1 MATNTIFD
9 DVFRTMQEKMPE
21 LTIPLINEVFATE
34 YPHDIEII
42 QGRNEHHT
50 VTGEIITDTYLVI
63 CGKRY
68 HIECQSTRD
77 QTMILRMI
85 EYDFAIGLENA
96 MKVDGTYRIQLP
108 HPCILYLR
116 GDDDNAY
123 QNMELILYDGQIIK
137 YHVPVIRMEWYSL
150 DEIFKKNLILLL
162 PFYIMRYEKRKE
174 KIENELVLKNRIFQ
188 EYRAIEQYLED
199 IFLKKGMEKEFRDM
213 TELINRIGDYVFSKQ
228 QKVRKGL
235 GEIMGGKV
243 LELESDKL
251 IKKGKEIGEQIGK
264 QIGKQVGEKA
274 VTELTKKLLAENRLD
289 DLKRSVEDPDYQR
302 QLLQEMKNTK

>member
-1 MATNTIFD
+1 MAVNTIFD

-21 LTIPLINEVFATE
+21 QTIPLINDVFGTQ
-34 YPHDIEII
+34 YPIDTEII

-50 VTGEIITDTYLVI
+50 ENGEVTTDSYLAI
-63 CGKRY
+63 GRKRY
-68 HIECQSTRD
+68 HIECQSTED
-77 QTMILRMI
+77 QTMVLRMI

-116 GDDDNAY
+116 GEKQVKY
-123 QNMELILYDGQIIK
+123 LSLELVLFDGQIIK
-137 YHVPVIRMEWYSL
+137 YQVPVIRMEWYSFN
-150 DEIFKKNLILLL
+150 EIIEKNLVILL
-162 PFYIMRYEKRKE
+162 PFYMMRYEKMKDRIE
-174 KIENELVLKNRIFQ
+174 KDTAQRERIFQ
-188 EYRAIEQYLED
+188 EYRSIEQYLEK

-213 TELINRIGDYVFSKQ
+213 TELISRISDYIFSKQ
-228 QKVRKGL
+228 QEVRKGL

-251 IKKGKEIGEQIGK
+251 IKKGRQIGEQIG
-264 QIGKQVGEKA
+264 EKN

-289 DLKRSVEDPDYQR
+289 DLKRSVEDPEYQR
-302 QLLQEMKNTK
+302 KLLREMGKM

>member
-21 LTIPLINEVFATE
+21 QTIPLINAVFGTR
-34 YPHDIEII
+34 YSIDTEII

-50 VTGEIITDTYLVI
+50 ENGEVITDSYLVI
-63 CGKRY
+63 GGKRY
-68 HIECQSTRD
+68 HIECQSTED
-77 QTMILRMI
+77 QTMVLRMI

-96 MKVDGTYRIQLP
+96 RKVDGIYRIQLP

-116 GDDDNAY
+116 GENQDTLLS
-123 QNMELILYDGQIIK
+123 MELVLFDGRIIK
-137 YHVPVIRMEWYSL
+137 YQVPVIRMEWYSL
-150 DEIFKKNLILLL
+150 NEIFEKNLVILL
-162 PFYIMRYEKRKE
+162 PFYMMRYEKMKE
-174 KIENELVLKNRIFQ
+174 QVETDSELRERIFQ
-188 EYRAIEQYLED
+188 ECRAIEQYLEKG
-199 IFLKKGMEKEFRDM
+199 FLKKGMEKEFRDM
-213 TELINRIGDYVFSKQ
+213 TELVNRIGDYIFLKQ

-251 IKKGKEIGEQIGK
+251 IKKGEQIGK
-264 QIGKQVGEKA
+264 QIGKKA

-289 DLKRSVEDPDYQR
+289 DLKRSVEDPAYQR
-302 QLLQEMKNTK
+302 KLLQEMENTK

>member
-21 LTIPLINEVFATE
+21 QTIPLINAVFGTQ
-34 YPHDIEII
+34 YPIDTEII

-50 VTGEIITDTYLVI
+50 ENGEVITDSYLVI
-63 CGKRY
+63 DGKRY
-68 HIECQSTRD
+68 HIECQSTED
-77 QTMILRMI
+77 QTMVLRMI

-96 MKVDGTYRIQLP
+96 RKVDGIYRIQLP

-116 GDDDNAY
+116 GENQDTLLS
-123 QNMELILYDGQIIK
+123 MELVLFDGQIIK
-137 YHVPVIRMEWYSL
+137 YQVPVIRMEWYSL
-150 DEIFKKNLILLL
+150 NEIFEKNLVILL
-162 PFYIMRYEKRKE
+162 PFYMMRYEKMKE
-174 KIENELVLKNRIFQ
+174 QVETDSELRERIFQ
-188 EYRAIEQYLED
+188 ECRAIEQYLEKG
-199 IFLKKGMEKEFRDM
+199 FLKKGMEKEFRDM
-213 TELINRIGDYVFSKQ
+213 TELVNRIGDYIFLKQ

-251 IKKGKEIGEQIGK
+251 IKKGE

-289 DLKRSVEDPDYQR
+289 DLKRSVEDPAYQR
-302 QLLQEMKNTK
+302 KLLQEMENTK

>member
-21 LTIPLINEVFATE
+21 QTIPLINAVFGTQ
-34 YPHDIEII
+34 YPIDTEII

-50 VTGEIITDTYLVI
+50 ENGEVITDSYLVI
-63 CGKRY
+63 GGKRY
-68 HIECQSTRD
+68 HIECQSTED
-77 QTMILRMI
+77 QTMVLRMI

-96 MKVDGTYRIQLP
+96 RKVDGIYRIQLP

-116 GDDDNAY
+116 GENQDTLLS
-123 QNMELILYDGQIIK
+123 MELVLFDGQIIK
-137 YHVPVIRMEWYSL
+137 YQVPVIRMEWYSL
-150 DEIFKKNLILLL
+150 NEIFEKNLVILL
-162 PFYIMRYEKRKE
+162 PFYMMRYEKMKE
-174 KIENELVLKNRIFQ
+174 QVETDSELRERIFQ
-188 EYRAIEQYLED
+188 ECRTIEQYLEKG
-199 IFLKKGMEKEFRDM
+199 FLKKGMEKEFRDM
-213 TELINRIGDYVFSKQ
+213 TELVNRIGDYIFLKQ

-251 IKKGKEIGEQIGK
+251 IKKGEQIGK
-264 QIGKQVGEKA
+264 QIGKKA

-289 DLKRSVEDPDYQR
+289 DLKRSVEDPAYQR
-302 QLLQEMKNTK
+302 KLLQEMKNTK

>member
-21 LTIPLINEVFATE
+21 QTIPLINAVFGTQ
-34 YPHDIEII
+34 YPIDTEII

-50 VTGEIITDTYLVI
+50 ENGEVITDSYLVI
-63 CGKRY
+63 DGKRY
-68 HIECQSTRD
+68 HIECQSTED
-77 QTMILRMI
+77 QTMVLRMI

-96 MKVDGTYRIQLP
+96 RKVDGIYRIQLP

-116 GDDDNAY
+116 GENQDTLLS
-123 QNMELILYDGQIIK
+123 MELVLFDGQIIK
-137 YHVPVIRMEWYSL
+137 YQVPVIRMEWYSL
-150 DEIFKKNLILLL
+150 NEIFEKNLVILL
-162 PFYIMRYEKRKE
+162 PFYMMRYEKMKE
-174 KIENELVLKNRIFQ
+174 QVETDSELRERIFQ
-188 EYRAIEQYLED
+188 ECRAIEQYLEKG
-199 IFLKKGMEKEFRDM
+199 FLKKGMEKEFRDM
-213 TELINRIGDYVFSKQ
+213 TELVNRIGDYIFLKQ

-251 IKKGKEIGEQIGK
+251 IKKGEQIGK
-264 QIGKQVGEKA
+264 QIGKQIGEKA

-289 DLKRSVEDPDYQR
+289 DLKRSVEDSAYQR
-302 QLLQEMKNTK
+302 KLLQEMEDTK

>member
-1 MATNTIFD
+1 M
-9 DVFRTMQEKMPE
+9 R
-21 LTIPLINEVFATE
+21 
-34 YPHDIEII
+34 
-42 QGRNEHHT
+42 
-50 VTGEIITDTYLVI
+50 YL
-63 CGKRY
+63 
-68 HIECQSTRD
+68 
-77 QTMILRMI
+77 
-85 EYDFAIGLENA
+85 
-96 MKVDGTYRIQLP
+96 
-108 HPCILYLR
+108 
-116 GDDDNAY
+116 
-123 QNMELILYDGQIIK
+123 
-137 YHVPVIRMEWYSL
+137 L

-174 KIENELVLKNRIFQ
+174 QIENELVLKNRIFQ

-251 IKKGKEIGEQIGK
+251 IKKGKKIGEQIGK
-264 QIGKQVGEKA
+264 QIGEKA
-274 VTELTKKLLAENRLD
+274 VTELTKKLLSENRLD

>member
-21 LTIPLINEVFATE
+21 QTIPLINAVFGTR
-34 YPHDIEII
+34 YSIDTEII

-50 VTGEIITDTYLVI
+50 ENGEVITDSYLVI
-63 CGKRY
+63 GGKRY
-68 HIECQSTRD
+68 HIECQSTED
-77 QTMILRMI
+77 QTMVLRMI

-96 MKVDGTYRIQLP
+96 RKVDGIYRIQLP

-116 GDDDNAY
+116 GENQDTLLS
-123 QNMELILYDGQIIK
+123 MELVLFDGRIIK
-137 YHVPVIRMEWYSL
+137 YQVPVIRMEWYSIN
-150 DEIFKKNLILLL
+150 EIFEKNLVILL
-162 PFYIMRYEKRKE
+162 PFYMMRYEKMKE
-174 KIENELVLKNRIFQ
+174 QVETDSELRERIFR
-188 EYRAIEQYLED
+188 ECRAIEQYLEKG
-199 IFLKKGMEKEFRDM
+199 FLKKGMEKEFRDM
-213 TELINRIGDYVFSKQ
+213 TELVNRIGDYIFLKQ

-251 IKKGKEIGEQIGK
+251 IKKGEQIGK
-264 QIGKQVGEKA
+264 QIGKQIGEKA

-289 DLKRSVEDPDYQR
+289 DLKRSVEDPAYQR
-302 QLLQEMKNTK
+302 KLLQEMENTK

>member
-1 MATNTIFD
+1 
-9 DVFRTMQEKMPE
+9 
-21 LTIPLINEVFATE
+21 
-34 YPHDIEII
+34 
-42 QGRNEHHT
+42 
-50 VTGEIITDTYLVI
+50 
-63 CGKRY
+63 
-68 HIECQSTRD
+68 
-77 QTMILRMI
+77 
-85 EYDFAIGLENA
+85 
-96 MKVDGTYRIQLP
+96 
-108 HPCILYLR
+108 
-116 GDDDNAY
+116 
-123 QNMELILYDGQIIK
+123 
-137 YHVPVIRMEWYSL
+137 
-150 DEIFKKNLILLL
+150 
-162 PFYIMRYEKRKE
+162 MRYEKRKE

>member
-21 LTIPLINEVFATE
+21 QTIPLINAVFGTQ
-34 YPHDIEII
+34 YPIDTEII

-50 VTGEIITDTYLVI
+50 ENGEVITDSYLVI
-63 CGKRY
+63 GGKRY
-68 HIECQSTRD
+68 HIECQSTED
-77 QTMILRMI
+77 QTMVLRMI

-96 MKVDGTYRIQLP
+96 RKVDGIYRIQLP

-116 GDDDNAY
+116 GENQDTLLS
-123 QNMELILYDGQIIK
+123 MELVLFDGRIIK
-137 YHVPVIRMEWYSL
+137 YQVPVIRMEWYSL
-150 DEIFKKNLILLL
+150 NEIFEKNLVILL
-162 PFYIMRYEKRKE
+162 PFYMMRYEKMKE
-174 KIENELVLKNRIFQ
+174 QVETDSELRERIFQ
-188 EYRAIEQYLED
+188 ECRAIEQYLEKG
-199 IFLKKGMEKEFRDM
+199 FLKKGMEKEFRDM
-213 TELINRIGDYVFSKQ
+213 TELVNRIGDYIFLKQ

-251 IKKGKEIGEQIGK
+251 IKKGEQIGK
-264 QIGKQVGEKA
+264 QIGKKA

-289 DLKRSVEDPDYQR
+289 DLKRSVEDPAYQR
-302 QLLQEMKNTK
+302 KLLQEMENTK

>member
-1 MATNTIFD
+1 MAVNTIFD

-21 LTIPLINEVFATE
+21 QTIPLINDVFGTQ
-34 YPHDIEII
+34 YPIDTEII

-50 VTGEIITDTYLVI
+50 ENGEVTTDSYLAI
-63 CGKRY
+63 GRKRY
-68 HIECQSTRD
+68 HIECQSTED
-77 QTMILRMI
+77 QTMVLRMM

-116 GDDDNAY
+116 GEKQVKY
-123 QNMELILYDGQIIK
+123 LSLELVLFDGQIIK
-137 YHVPVIRMEWYSL
+137 YQVPVIRMEWYSL
-150 DEIFKKNLILLL
+150 NEIIEKNLVILL
-162 PFYIMRYEKRKE
+162 PFYMMRYEKMKDRIE
-174 KIENELVLKNRIFQ
+174 KDTAQRERIFQ
-188 EYRAIEQYLED
+188 EYRSIEQYLEK

-213 TELINRIGDYVFSKQ
+213 TELISRISDYIFSKQ
-228 QKVRKGL
+228 QEVRKGL

-251 IKKGKEIGEQIGK
+251 IKKGRQIGEQIG
-264 QIGKQVGEKA
+264 EKN

-289 DLKRSVEDPDYQR
+289 DLKRSVEDPEYQR
-302 QLLQEMKNTK
+302 KLLREMGKM

>member
-21 LTIPLINEVFATE
+21 QTIPLINDVFGTQ
-34 YPHDIEII
+34 YPLDTEII

-50 VTGEIITDTYLVI
+50 ENGEITTDSYLVI
-63 CGKRY
+63 GRKRY
-68 HIECQSTRD
+68 HIECQSTED
-77 QTMILRMI
+77 QTMVLRMM

-96 MKVDGTYRIQLP
+96 MKVGGTYRIQLP

-116 GDDDNAY
+116 GEKQIKY
-123 QNMELILYDGQIIK
+123 LSLELLLFDGQIIK
-137 YHVPVIRMEWYSL
+137 YQVPVIRMEWYSL
-150 DEIFKKNLILLL
+150 NEIIEKNLVILL
-162 PFYIMRYEKRKE
+162 PFYMMRYEKMKDRIE
-174 KIENELVLKNRIFQ
+174 KDTAQRERIFQ
-188 EYRAIEQYLED
+188 EYRSIEQYLEK

-213 TELINRIGDYVFSKQ
+213 TELISRIIDYIFSKQ
-228 QKVRKGL
+228 QEVRKGL

-251 IKKGKEIGEQIGK
+251 IKKGRQIGEQIGK
-264 QIGKQVGEKA
+264 QIGEKN

-289 DLKRSVEDPDYQR
+289 DLKRSVEDPEYQR
-302 QLLQEMKNTK
+302 KLLQEMEGK

>member
-1 MATNTIFD
+1 MAVNTIFD

-21 LTIPLINEVFATE
+21 QTIPLINDVFGTQ
-34 YPHDIEII
+34 YPIDTEII

-50 VTGEIITDTYLVI
+50 ENGEVTTDSYLAI
-63 CGKRY
+63 GRKRY
-68 HIECQSTRD
+68 HIECQSTED
-77 QTMILRMI
+77 QTMVLRMI

-116 GDDDNAY
+116 GEKQVKY
-123 QNMELILYDGQIIK
+123 LSLELVLFDGQIIK
-137 YHVPVIRMEWYSL
+137 YQVPVIRMEWYSL
-150 DEIFKKNLILLL
+150 NEIIEKNLVILL
-162 PFYIMRYEKRKE
+162 PFYMMRYEKMKDRIE
-174 KIENELVLKNRIFQ
+174 KDTAQRERIFQ
-188 EYRAIEQYLED
+188 EYRSIEQYLEK

-213 TELINRIGDYVFSKQ
+213 TELISRISDYIFSKQ
-228 QKVRKGL
+228 QEVRKGL

-251 IKKGKEIGEQIGK
+251 IKKGRQIGEQIG
-264 QIGKQVGEKA
+264 EKN

-289 DLKRSVEDPDYQR
+289 DLKRSVEDPEYQR
-302 QLLQEMKNTK
+302 KLLREMGKM